1 MITIQTEFGEM
12 EVSEQDIL
20 KFEKGLYGFESAM
33 EYVLLSEEEDSHILL
48 LQPIQGQVPS
58 FVVIDPYAVYPQY
71 APQMSQE
78 DKNIF
83 AGRSD
88 DDLRFLLIAAV
99 KENPLESSVNLKSPI
114 VINSKT
120 KQAAQ
125 VILDNADYPIRY
137 RFLNDKKKGA

>member
-20 KFEKGLYGFESAM
+20 KFEKGLYGFESVM

-78 DKNIF
+78 DKNLF
-83 AGRSD
+83 AGSL
-88 DDLRFLLIAAV
+88 DDLRFLLIAAL
-99 KENPLESSVNLKSPI
+99 KDDPMESSVNLKSPI
-114 VINSKT
+114 AINSKT

>member
-20 KFEKGLYGFESAM
+20 KFEKGLYGFESVT
-33 EYVLLSEEEDSHILL
+33 EYVLLSEEEDSPILL
-48 LQPIQGQVPS
+48 LQPIRGQVPS

-78 DKNIF
+78 DKNLF
-83 AGRSD
+83 AGSL
-88 DDLRFLLIAAV
+88 DDLRFLLIAAL
-99 KENPLESSVNLKSPI
+99 KDDPMESSVNLKSPI
-114 VINSKT
+114 AINSKT

>member
-20 KFEKGLYGFESAM
+20 KFEKGLYGFESVM

-78 DKNIF
+78 DKNLF
-83 AGRSD
+83 AGSL

-99 KENPLESSVNLKSPI
+99 KDDPMESSVNLKSPI
-114 VINSKT
+114 AINSKT